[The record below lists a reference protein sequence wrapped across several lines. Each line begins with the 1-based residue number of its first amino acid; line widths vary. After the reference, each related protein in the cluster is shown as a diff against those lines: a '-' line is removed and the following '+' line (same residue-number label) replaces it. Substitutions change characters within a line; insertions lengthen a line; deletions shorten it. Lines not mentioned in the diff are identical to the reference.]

1 MALNKRKGIAR
12 PGHGQRKKSP
22 WPAISAWPSPGLVL
36 RIFLLAALVCAG
48 GCAFTPAEYQQEP
61 PGKSTGLK
69 ALDAHAWDCYEL
81 GLEYMDQSRYELARQ
96 QFTFA
101 ASSAVSKTLY
111 EDALAGM
118 NRAEQIIRQQR

>member
-1 MALNKRKGIAR
+1 
-12 PGHGQRKKSP
+12 
-22 WPAISAWPSPGLVL
+22 
-36 RIFLLAALVCAG
+36 

-96 QFTFA
+96 QFAFA

-111 EDALAGM
+111 EDALEGM

>member
-1 MALNKRKGIAR
+1 MTPNKRNI
-12 PGHGQRKKSP
+12 PGRQGQRARISR
-22 WPAISAWPSPGLVL
+22 PAIFPWPSPGLAV
-36 RIFLLAALVCAG
+36 RIILLAALAGAG

-96 QFTFA
+96 QFAFA

-111 EDALAGM
+111 EDALEGM

>member
-1 MALNKRKGIAR
+1 MALNKRICITR
-12 PGHGQRKKSP
+12 PGHGPREKFP
-22 WPAISAWPSPGLVL
+22 CPAIAAWPSPGLVL

-48 GCAFTPAEYQQEP
+48 GCAYTPPVYQQEP

-96 QFTFA
+96 QFAFA

-111 EDALAGM
+111 EDALEGM